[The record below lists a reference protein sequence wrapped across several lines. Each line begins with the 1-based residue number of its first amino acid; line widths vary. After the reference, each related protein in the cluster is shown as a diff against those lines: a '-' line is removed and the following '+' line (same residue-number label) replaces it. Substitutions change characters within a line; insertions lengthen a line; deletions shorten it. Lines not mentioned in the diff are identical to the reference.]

1 MEGKI
6 EPVAKELHDNNT
18 NNSNGLHCETKLKQ
32 QEGKSAT
39 QEIQLLHC
47 DDTISEQDKKKISN
61 LRAVVEKQDPSSK
74 EVDDFAI
81 RRFLRARDLD
91 VDKASA
97 MLLKYLKWRRSFV
110 PNGFISPSEI
120 PNEIEHNKMFLQGVD
135 KLGRPIAV
143 VFGGRHMQNKLGGLD
158 EFKRFVVL
166 ALDKLCSRTS
176 PGREKFVVI
185 GDLKGFGYSNSDARA
200 YIGALSILQ
209 DCYPERLGKLIVVH
223 VPYLFWTLWKILYP
237 FIDNNTKKKISFVEN
252 KRLTETLLQDIDESQ
267 LPEIYGGK
275 MPLVPIHEA

>member
-1 MEGKI
+1 MMEGKVEAI
-6 EPVAKELHDNNT
+6 SKELHDNN
-18 NNSNGLHCETKLKQ
+18 GIHCETKLG
-32 QEGKSAT
+32 QEGESVT
-39 QEIQLLHC
+39 QEIIQVHC
-47 DDTISEQDKKKISN
+47 DDKISEEEKKKIS
-61 LRAVVEKQDPSSK
+61 LVRALVEKQDPSSK

-91 VDKASA
+91 VDKASR
-97 MLLKYLKWRRSFV
+97 MLLKYLKWKKSFV

-120 PNEIEHNKMFLQGVD
+120 PNEIAQNKMFMQGVD

-143 VFGGRHMQNKLGGLD
+143 VFGGRHMQNKIGGFD

-166 ALDKLCSRTS
+166 VLDKLCSRTS
-176 PGREKFVVI
+176 PGREKFVAI
-185 GDLKGFGYSNSDARA
+185 ADIKGFGYANSDARA

-209 DCYPERLGKLIVVH
+209 I
-223 VPYLFWTLWKILYP
+223 I
-237 FIDNNTKKKISFVEN
+237 FVEN
-252 KRLTETLLQDIDESQ
+252 KRLTTTLLQDIDESQ

>member
-6 EPVAKELHDNNT
+6 EGAGKKLHHN
-18 NNSNGLHCETKLKQ
+18 NGLTKL
-32 QEGKSAT
+32 QEGRE
-39 QEIQLLHC
+39 EIQLVHC
-47 DDTISEQDKKKISN
+47 GDATINEQEKEKIS
-61 LRAVVEKQDPSSK
+61 LVRALVEKQDPSSK
-74 EVDDFAI
+74 ELDDFAI

-91 VDKASA
+91 VDKAST
-97 MLLKYLKWRRSFV
+97 MLLKYLKWRKSFL
-110 PNGFISPSEI
+110 PNGYISPTEI
-120 PNEIEHNKMFLQGVD
+120 PNEIAHNKMFLQGED

-143 VFGGRHMQNKLGGLD
+143 VFGGRHMPNKQGGLE

-185 GDLKGFGYSNSDARA
+185 GDLQDFGYSNSDVRA

-209 DCYPERLGKLIVVH
+209 DCFPERLGKLIVVH
-223 VPYLFWTLWKILYP
+223 VPYLFWTMWKILYP
-237 FIDNNTKKKISFVEN
+237 FIDNNTKKKITFVEN
-252 KRLTETLLQDIDESQ
+252 KRLTETLLQDIGESQ

>member
-6 EPVAKELHDNNT
+6 EAAENELHNN
-18 NNSNGLHCETKLKQ
+18 NGLIKLQ
-32 QEGKSAT
+32 QQGE
-39 QEIQLLHC
+39 EIQSVHC
-47 DDTISEQDKKKISN
+47 DDATINKEEMNKIS
-61 LRAVVEKQDPSSK
+61 LVRAVVEKQDPSSK
-74 EVDDFAI
+74 EVDDYAI

-91 VDKASA
+91 VDKAST
-97 MLLKYLKWRRSFV
+97 MLLKYLKWKKSFV
-110 PNGFISPSEI
+110 PNGYISPTEI
-120 PNEIEHNKMFLQGVD
+120 PNEIAHNKMFLQGVD

-143 VFGGRHMQNKLGGLD
+143 VFGGRHIPNKQGGLE

-185 GDLKGFGYSNSDARA
+185 GDLQGFGYSSSDVRA
-200 YIGALSILQ
+200 YLGALSILQ

-223 VPYLFWTLWKILYP
+223 VPYIFWTMWKLVYP
-237 FIDNNTKKKISFVEN
+237 FIDNNTKKKITFVEN

-267 LPEIYGGK
+267 LPDIYGGK

>member
-1 MEGKI
+1 MEGKVEAI
-6 EPVAKELHDNNT
+6 SKELHDNN
-18 NNSNGLHCETKLKQ
+18 GIHCETKLE
-32 QEGKSAT
+32 QEGKSVT
-39 QEIQLLHC
+39 QEIKQVNC
-47 DDTISEQDKKKISN
+47 DDKINEEEKKKIS
-61 LRAVVEKQDPSSK
+61 LVRALAEKQDPSSK

-97 MLLKYLKWRRSFV
+97 MLLKYLKWKKSFV

-120 PNEIEHNKMFLQGVD
+120 PNEIAHNKMFLQGVD
-135 KLGRPIAV
+135 KQGRPIAV

-166 ALDKLCSRTS
+166 ALEKLCSRTS

-185 GDLKGFGYSNSDARA
+185 GDLQGFGYSNSDARA
-200 YIGALSILQ
+200 YLGALSILQ

-223 VPYLFWTLWKILYP
+223 VPYLFWTMWKIVYP
-237 FIDNNTKKKISFVEN
+237 FIDNNTKKKITFVEN
-252 KRLTETLLQDIDESQ
+252 KRLTTTLLQDIDESQ

>member
-1 MEGKI
+1 MEGKV
-6 EPVAKELHDNNT
+6 EAVAKELNN
-18 NNSNGLHCETKLKQ
+18 NGLYCETKL
-32 QEGKSAT
+32 EGEGESVT
-39 QEIQLLHC
+39 QDIQVQC
-47 DDTISEQDKKKISN
+47 DDKISEEEKNKIC
-61 LRAVVEKQDPSSK
+61 LMRALVEKQDPSSK
-74 EVDDFAI
+74 EVDDFEI

-97 MLLKYLKWRRSFV
+97 MLLKCLKWKKSIA

-120 PNEIEHNKMFLQGVD
+120 PNQIAHNKMFMQGVD
-135 KLGRPIAV
+135 KQGRPIAV
-143 VFGGRHMQNKLGGLD
+143 VLGGRHFQNKLGGLD

-185 GDLKGFGYSNSDARA
+185 GDLEGFGYSNSDARA

-209 DCYPERLGKLIVVH
+209 I
-223 VPYLFWTLWKILYP
+223 T
-237 FIDNNTKKKISFVEN
+237 FVEN
-252 KRLTETLLQDIDESQ
+252 KRLVTTLLQDIDESQ